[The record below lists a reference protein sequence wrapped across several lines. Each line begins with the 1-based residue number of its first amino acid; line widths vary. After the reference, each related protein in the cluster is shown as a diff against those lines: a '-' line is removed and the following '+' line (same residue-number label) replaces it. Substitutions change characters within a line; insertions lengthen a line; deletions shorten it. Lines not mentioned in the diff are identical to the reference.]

1 VFENYF
7 SLGFHNDY
15 LLPNIRMGCKLLKIL
30 SLEFQISLILSI
42 VCLSSHPSCRHS
54 CHCPLSA
61 ETEVCDNI
69 LSVPSFFHRMDSEAA
84 PFHPVLL
91 QSEPS
96 LMSEPKMQTFSLQ
109 SRQDREKV
117 HCQTSTSTPGST
129 DVSTT
134 STLMISAKNSNRMLG
149 RLDSPLMCAESV
161 NSLWGA
167 R

>member
-1 VFENYF
+1 MFENYF

-15 LLPNIRMGCKLLKIL
+15 LLPNIQMGCKLLKSL
-30 SLEFQISLILSI
+30 SLESQISLILSI
-42 VCLSSHPSCRHS
+42 VCHSSHPSCQRHS
-54 CHCPLSA
+54 CHCPRSA

-69 LSVPSFFHRMDSEAA
+69 LSVPSFFRRKDSEGA

-109 SRQDREKV
+109 SRQDGEKV
-117 HCQTSTSTPGST
+117 HCQTSISTPGST

-134 STLMISAKNSNRMLG
+134 STLMISANSNRMLS
-149 RLDSPLMCAESV
+149 RLDSPLMCAESL

-167 R
+167 Q